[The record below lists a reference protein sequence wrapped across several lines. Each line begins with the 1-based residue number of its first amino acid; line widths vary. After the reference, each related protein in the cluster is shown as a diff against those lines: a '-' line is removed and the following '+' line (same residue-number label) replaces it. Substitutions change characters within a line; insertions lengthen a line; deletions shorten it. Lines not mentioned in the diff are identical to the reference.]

1 MFHKKG
7 NGPHPSRLAPCHL
20 MNFGALATV
29 TEQSEEIPLRYK
41 RPILI
46 RCALQHPEGKVFDA
60 AEDSAINFRSSCRG
74 CGLEILMQS

>member
-1 MFHKKG
+1 
-7 NGPHPSRLAPCHL
+7 

-46 RCALQHPEGKVFDA
+46 RCALQHPKGRFWVRCKLVDKLKFVKGKERDPT
-60 AEDSAINFRSSCRG
+60 
-74 CGLEILMQS
+74 